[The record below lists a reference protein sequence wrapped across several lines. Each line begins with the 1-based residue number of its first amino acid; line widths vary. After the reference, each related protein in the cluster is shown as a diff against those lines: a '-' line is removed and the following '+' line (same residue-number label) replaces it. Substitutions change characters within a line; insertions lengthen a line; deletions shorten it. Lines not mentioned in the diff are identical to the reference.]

1 MIGHIEAFIS
11 FLFYFH
17 RSCDASF
24 LGKNTILG
32 YATRAS
38 SWWRQLV
45 LVQDRKLFQL
55 FGLVDHHPRLI
66 GRTLSD
72 GWGDIRRDPA
82 LMELLNHDFTTQH
95 SIRNVSNGN
104 DNELNFSNFLTF
116 VITSLLFY
124 YYLFIRSSFAS
135 KWKLSSPKRK
145 NYFSPSKNSRPRVIT
160 YKVQIFFL
168 R

>member
-11 FLFYFH
+11 F

-104 DNELNFSNFLTF
+104 DNEFPHFCDHISPFL
-116 VITSLLFY
+116 LLFIY
-124 YYLFIRSSFAS
+124 SFILCKQMKTFFSETKKLLFSIKKFATTCNN
-135 KWKLSSPKRK
+135 L
-145 NYFSPSKNSRPRVIT
+145 
-160 YKVQIFFL
+160 
-168 R
+168 

>member
-1 MIGHIEAFIS
+1 MIGHIEGFIS

-17 RSCDASF
+17 VGRATPRSSKS
-24 LGKNTILG
+24 KNTILG

-82 LMELLNHDFTTQH
+82 LMELLNHDLTT
-95 SIRNVSNGN
+95 
-104 DNELNFSNFLTF
+104 
-116 VITSLLFY
+116 
-124 YYLFIRSSFAS
+124 
-135 KWKLSSPKRK
+135 
-145 NYFSPSKNSRPRVIT
+145 
-160 YKVQIFFL
+160 
-168 R
+168 